1 MEERFGNG
9 KREVIWPGREE
20 RGVSRGR
27 DKLSDVF
34 SGAIGL
40 RTIFTRLSIFVSRND
55 VVGVAHKF
63 TKR

>member
-27 DKLSDVF
+27 DKLSDVL

-40 RTIFTRLSIFVSRND
+40 RTIFTRLSIFVSR
-55 VVGVAHKF
+55 
-63 TKR
+63 